1 LNSAYCRCR
10 SASRTFCTMTCFAV
24 CAAMR
29 PKSIGG
35 SGSVMKSPISA
46 SELRRFAAASG
57 ICVASFS
64 TSSTTSRKR
73 NRRISPLRRSI
84 SARMSYSWPYFER
97 PAF

>member
-1 LNSAYCRCR
+1 LPLPLGVAHLLDDDLLRGLR
-10 SASRTFCTMTCFAV
+10 
-24 CAAMR
+24 AMR

-46 SELRRFAAASG
+46 SALRRCAAASG

-64 TSSTTSRKR
+64 TASTTSRKR

-84 SARMSYSWPYFER
+84 SARMSYS
-97 PAF
+97 